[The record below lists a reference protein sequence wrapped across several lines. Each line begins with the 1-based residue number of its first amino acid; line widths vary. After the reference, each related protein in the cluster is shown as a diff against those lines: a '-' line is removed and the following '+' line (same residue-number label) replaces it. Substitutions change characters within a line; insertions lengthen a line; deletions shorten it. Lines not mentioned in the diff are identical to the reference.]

1 MFFSILLFNGGK
13 KMSLFKK
20 KETSCCCGGKCN
32 DETMKAA
39 ANHHGEGAKAKILG
53 GGCAKCNALEAATVQ
68 ALTELGWDT
77 AIDHVKDYTEI
88 ASYGVMTTP
97 ALVYNGK
104 VIVYGKVLKADEIKE
119 LLKKEI

>member
-1 MFFSILLFNGGK
+1 
-13 KMSLFKK
+13 MSLFGK
-20 KETSCCCGGKCN
+20 KEKNCCCGGNCN

-39 ANHHGEGAKAKILG
+39 TDNHAKGAKAKILG

-68 ALTELGWDT
+68 ALTELGLDT
-77 AIDHVKDYTEI
+77 AIDHVKDYAGI

-104 VIVYGKVLKADEIKE
+104 VLSCGKVLKADEVKKLLEKE
-119 LLKKEI
+119 V